1 MTQVK
6 TIVPYQSNE
15 GSYSVRNNR
24 VHEIKKLM
32 SDVNKEQKIMSD
44 MRSEV
49 SGVARDL
56 GLGTNHSEN
65 WSSVVAFLTGWIK
78 GYEKGSDY

>member
-1 MTQVK
+1 MR
-6 TIVPYQSNE
+6 SD
-15 GSYSVRNNR
+15 R

-32 SDVNKEQKIMSD
+32 SDVNKEQKNMSD

-56 GLGTNHSEN
+56 GMDKNHSDN